1 MIQGT
6 SLINQIPIP
15 NSAPKTEMSVPAAV
29 SVADVVGGEEV
40 DTRNFLQ
47 KFISNQI
54 EKYAQKRMERLE
66 NTPVEQL
73 SDIEKAELEANKSVN
88 YNA

>member
-15 NSAPKTEMSVPAAV
+15 NSAPKTEMPVSAAV

-54 EKYAQKRMERLE
+54 EKYTQKRMERLE